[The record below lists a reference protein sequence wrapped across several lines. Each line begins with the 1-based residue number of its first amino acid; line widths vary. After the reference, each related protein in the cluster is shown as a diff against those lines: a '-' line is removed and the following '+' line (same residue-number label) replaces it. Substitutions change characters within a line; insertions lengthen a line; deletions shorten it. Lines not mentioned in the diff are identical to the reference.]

1 MDAQDERKTT
11 DSVGDAGSK
20 PRVRDRVSAAGQ
32 AANERF
38 DKARTQ
44 WPWLALPEELVRR
57 WSATNGSVLAGHLAY
72 RVFVFILPV
81 LVLLVGVL
89 GYASASGTDVEGE
102 ITSGSGVGKALAST
116 LADTGSQAKDG
127 RLQLVVF
134 GGFALLLAA
143 SGLVKA
149 LQLVFATAWGV
160 SAKTGRSRL
169 VILGRFLPGVL
180 VVLGAIALRQWVG
193 RSGLVLSLGSEV
205 FGIVIDAIALLGLS
219 WVLPRRATRVVD
231 LLPGAVVG
239 GIALGLLHVAAL
251 VYFPNKIERASA
263 LYGTLGVAL
272 VVLLYLF
279 LMGQI
284 LVVSALTNAVWLD
297 RREILAPQPVPA

>member
-1 MDAQDERKTT
+1 MDTQGEVKPTEP
-11 DSVGDAGSK
+11 VGDHQAK
-20 PRVRDRVSAAGQ
+20 PRVRDRVTAAGQ
-32 AANERF
+32 EANERF
-38 DKARTQ
+38 GAARRQ

-57 WSATNGSVLAGHLAY
+57 WSSTNGSVLAGHLAY
-72 RVFVFILPV
+72 RVFVFILPLLV
-81 LVLLVGVL
+81 LVVGLL
-89 GYASASGTDVEGE
+89 GYASASSSDVGGE
-102 ITSGSGVGKALAST
+102 ITNHSDLGSALAST

-149 LQLVFATAWGV
+149 LQLVFATAWGI
-160 SAKTGRSRL
+160 SPKAGRSRL
-169 VILGRFLPGVL
+169 VVLGRFLPGVL
-180 VVLGAIALRQWVG
+180 VVLVAVALRHWMSK
-193 RSGLVLSLGSEV
+193 SGLVLSLGSEV
-205 FGIVIDAIALLGLS
+205 LGILVDAVALLGLS
-219 WVLPRRATRVVD
+219 WVLPRRATNVFD
-231 LLPGAVVG
+231 LVPGAVLG
-239 GIALGLLHVAAL
+239 GAGIGALHVAAL

-279 LMGQI
+279 LIGQI

-297 RREILAPQPVPA
+297 RREIIAPPPPGA